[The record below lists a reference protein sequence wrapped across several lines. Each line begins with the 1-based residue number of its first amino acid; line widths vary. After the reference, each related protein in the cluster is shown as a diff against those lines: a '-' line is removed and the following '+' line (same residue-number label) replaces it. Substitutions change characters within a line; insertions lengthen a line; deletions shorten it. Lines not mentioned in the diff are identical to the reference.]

1 MVPREF
7 RLSPLGAR
15 VFCVIG
21 GIKMDVLKRLTELK
35 DEARTRLQAA
45 SSEEDLEKVRVDFL
59 GREGLLTGILR
70 GIGSLPV
77 EQRADVGSLGNRV
90 KGDVESQLEEAR
102 DRVRAGQRDQQLRG
116 EGIDVTAPG
125 RAMPMGRYH
134 PLMQTLDEV
143 LEVFVAMGY
152 AVARGPE
159 VESEW
164 HNFTGL
170 NLPADHPARDMQD
183 SFYVTD
189 ELVLRTQTSPIQ
201 LRYMQRFAPRLPV
214 RIVGPGRVYRRG
226 DDDVSHSPVF
236 HQCEALLVDRN
247 VTFGHLRGT
256 LMDFARRLFGDEVE
270 VRFRPSYFPF
280 TEPSAEVDVSCT
292 ACGGRGCSTCSG
304 SGFLEILGAGMVH
317 PQVLKNGGYDPEEVS
332 GFAFGMG
339 IERLAMLK
347 FGIGDIRYLY
357 ENDVRFLQ
365 QV

>member
-1 MVPREF
+1 MSVFE
-7 RLSPLGAR
+7 RLKKL
-15 VFCVIG
+15 
-21 GIKMDVLKRLTELK
+21 
-35 DEARTRLQAA
+35 EAEAEARLQAA
-45 SSEEDLEKVRVDFL
+45 ADGDDVERVRVDFL
-59 GREGLLTGILR
+59 GREGSVTAILR
-70 GIGSLPV
+70 SIGDLPRK
-77 EQRADVGSLGNRV
+77 QRAEVGRLGNRV
-90 KGDVESQLEEAR
+90 RDAIERQLEQAR
-102 DRVRAGQRDQQLRG
+102 QRVEDRAGRRQILS
-116 EGIDVTAPG
+116 EGIDITAPG
-125 RAMPMGRYH
+125 RAVPTGRHH
-134 PLMQTLDEV
+134 PLLQTLDEV
-143 LEVFVAMGY
+143 LEVFVGMGY

-159 VESEW
+159 VEDEW

-170 NLPADHPARDMQD
+170 NVPADHPARDMQD

-201 LRYMQRFAPRLPV
+201 LRYMQSVAPQLPV

-236 HQCEALLVDRN
+236 HQCEALLVDRH

-256 LMDFARRLFGDEVE
+256 LMDFAHRLFGEKVE

-292 ACGGRGCSTCSG
+292 SCHGKGCVTCGG
-304 SGFLEILGAGMVH
+304 SGFLEVLGAGMVH
-317 PQVLKNGGYDPEEVS
+317 PRVLENGGYDPDEVS

-347 FGIGDIRYLY
+347 FGIGDIRYFY

-365 QV
+365 QL